1 MKSARILR
9 KDNLPTWLGVEL
21 AVASVLGMITC
32 ILRHDEREA
41 FRAWMR
47 DPTPATRAVLDK
59 EKAITFRHNIALA
72 AILFGGMALITVP
85 IALRKSPSLNCDQA
99 LIH

>member
-9 KDNLPTWLGVEL
+9 RDNLATWLAVEL
-21 AVASVLGMITC
+21 AVASVLGLSTC
-32 ILRHDEREA
+32 ILRHDQRLA
-41 FRAWMR
+41 FHAWMR

-72 AILFGGMALITVP
+72 AILFGGMALITIP
-85 IALRKSPSLNCDQA
+85 IALRKP
-99 LIH
+99 